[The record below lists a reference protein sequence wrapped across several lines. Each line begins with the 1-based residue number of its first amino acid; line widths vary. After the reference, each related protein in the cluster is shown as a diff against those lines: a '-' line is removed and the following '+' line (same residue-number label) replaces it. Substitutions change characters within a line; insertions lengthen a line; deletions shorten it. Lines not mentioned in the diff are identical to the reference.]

1 MNSKNF
7 VFLVILLGISL
18 APISN
23 AQVSVEEK
31 SSQKSVKV
39 TINST
44 GDVHVKHVIDSSNS
58 PKQTKLISGTVSN
71 LTVKDEDGNEKQYS
85 MIGGDNNSVLIH
97 PSKEDS
103 IIEYDLEDALSQN
116 DNVWVWNFRYLES
129 TTFMLPEEAELIFAN
144 ERPVY
149 LDEKKG
155 IVCHGCQMV
164 LEYSINEPRI
174 FKNIKLENVEHV
186 VEVRSHAS
194 IDKFI
199 FDQSTKSITFNVSKE
214 NMFVTTIIPLELLV
228 KPYSVFLDNKKIFFH
243 QYIDNGT
250 HVWLNM
256 KPGDTGEITIMGTT
270 DIPGTEGT
278 TDIPG
283 TEGTTDIPGTEGTTD
298 IPGTEIIIVGI
309 IGVLAILAFVLIRK
323 FSLR

>member
-1 MNSKNF
+1 MNSKIF
-7 VFLVILLGISL
+7 VFLVILLVISL
-18 APISN
+18 APIGN

-39 TINST
+39 TINSV
-44 GDVHVKHVIDSSNS
+44 GDVHVEHVIDSSNS
-58 PKQTKLISGTVSN
+58 PKQIKLISGTVSN
-71 LTVKDEDGNEKQYS
+71 LTVKGGDGNEKQYS
-85 MIGGDNNSVLIH
+85 MVGDNNNSVLIH

-103 IIEYDLEDALSQN
+103 IIEYDLGDALSQN
-116 DNVWVWNFRYLES
+116 DYVWVWNFRYLES

-155 IVCHGCQMV
+155 ITCHGCQMV
-164 LEYSINEPRI
+164 LEYSIDEPRI
-174 FKNIKLENVEHV
+174 FKNIKLESREHV
-186 VEVRSHAS
+186 VEVRSHS
-194 IDKFI
+194 NIDKFI
-199 FDQSTKSITFNVSKE
+199 FDQSTKSITFDVSKE
-214 NMFVTTIIPLELLV
+214 NMFVTTIIPSELLG
-228 KPYSVFLDNKKIFFH
+228 KPYSVFLDNEKIFFH

-256 KPGDTGEITIMGTT
+256 KPGNTGEITITGTT
-270 DIPGTEGT
+270 DIPGTVDT

-283 TEGTTDIPGTEGTTD
+283 TVDTTD

-309 IGVLAILAFVLIRK
+309 IGGLAILAFVLIRK
-323 FSLR
+323 FNLR